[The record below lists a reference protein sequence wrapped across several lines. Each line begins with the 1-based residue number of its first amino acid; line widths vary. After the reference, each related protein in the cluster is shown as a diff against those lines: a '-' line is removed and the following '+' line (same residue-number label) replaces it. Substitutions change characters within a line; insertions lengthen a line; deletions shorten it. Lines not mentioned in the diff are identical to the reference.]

1 MRLAGCVRVGFGAE
15 SGDDDVLARS
25 RRGFTAAQHLEGIR
39 RLRAAGMK
47 VVPFFMPGL
56 PGESAES
63 IRRTV
68 EFAKRCGADEVCLSL
83 HRPYPGTAIWRNP
96 EAFGVRIVR
105 GPNFEAYI
113 ETQHLTRPALLEC
126 AQAAAAELKA
136 RGLTTGDFLRCDRYS
151 WE

>member
-1 MRLAGCVRVGFGAE
+1 
-15 SGDDDVLARS
+15 
-25 RRGFTAAQHLEGIR
+25 
-39 RLRAAGMK
+39 MK